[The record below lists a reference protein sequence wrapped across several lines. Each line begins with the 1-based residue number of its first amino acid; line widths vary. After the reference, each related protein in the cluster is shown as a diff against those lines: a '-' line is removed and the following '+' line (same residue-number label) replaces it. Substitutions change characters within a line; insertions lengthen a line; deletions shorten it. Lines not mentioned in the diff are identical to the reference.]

1 MVLHNKPGH
10 NKPGQNFITPRLP
23 PSLFANH
30 VKIQSNQKM
39 CTLIIHTVLFL
50 QEIKKQDLG
59 WLASI
64 EKKKWLIHSCKK
76 IPHLIMN
83 NTVIL
88 KVLYY
93 YHETQVGVNKLSI
106 RTLLK
111 KT

>member
-1 MVLHNKPGH
+1 MVLHTCQHHNIIIVNN

-59 WLASI
+59 WLASV
-64 EKKKWLIHSCKK
+64 EKKKWLIYTW
-76 IPHLIMN
+76 P
-83 NTVIL
+83 
-88 KVLYY
+88 VLWS
-93 YHETQVGVNKLSI
+93 SI
-106 RTLLK
+106 
-111 KT
+111 